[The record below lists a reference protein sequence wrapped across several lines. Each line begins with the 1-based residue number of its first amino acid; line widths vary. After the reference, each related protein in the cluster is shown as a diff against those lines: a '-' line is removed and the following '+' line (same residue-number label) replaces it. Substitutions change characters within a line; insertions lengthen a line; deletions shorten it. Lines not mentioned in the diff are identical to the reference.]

1 MNKPAQKDHWLVRPA
16 SIRLLWW
23 VFAVILALS
32 VAAQLLFKVKGY
44 FNIDGWLGFGAVYG
58 FLACLLMVLVAKALG
73 WVLKRDNDYYRG
85 DEEDD

>member
-1 MNKPAQKDHWLVRPA
+1 MNKPTQKDHWLVRPS

-58 FLACLLMVLVAKALG
+58 FLACLMMVLVAKALG
-73 WVLKRDNDYYRG
+73 WVLKRDNDYYQA

>member
-1 MNKPAQKDHWLVRPA
+1 MNKPAQKDHWLVRPS

-23 VFAVILALS
+23 VFAMILALS
-32 VAAQLLFKVKGY
+32 VVLQLLFKVKGY

-58 FLACLLMVLVAKALG
+58 FLACLAMVLVAKVLG
-73 WVLKRDNDYYRG
+73 WVLKRDANYYPE